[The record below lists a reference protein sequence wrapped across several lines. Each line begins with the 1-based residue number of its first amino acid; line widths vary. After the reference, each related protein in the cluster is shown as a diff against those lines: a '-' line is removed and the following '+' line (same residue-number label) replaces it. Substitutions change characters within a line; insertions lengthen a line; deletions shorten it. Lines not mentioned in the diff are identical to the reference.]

1 MLIYESSRLVANIS
15 GISKQMRMNHNS
27 CLKNPDEEPLLIIQP
42 MATPAARIAPLDRRD
57 DDARLTSAFFLPF
70 DLDVFSRKRVSIFPS
85 AS

>member
-1 MLIYESSRLVANIS
+1 MLNPLPNRALGMY
-15 GISKQMRMNHNS
+15 ISKQMRMNHNS
-27 CLKNPDEEPLLIIQP
+27 CLKNPDEVPLLIIQP
-42 MATPAARIAPLDRRD
+42 MATPAARMAPLEMRD